1 MRQKLEKVIIGGS
14 IEAMLYAWR
23 TQTKILVNDKKYVF
37 RFDEKFFPTTFP
49 DFDCSNPKQLSSNLA
64 FALALGGLM
73 PAGGNVEN
81 IRVDDGNIKVITKGN
96 RKIEIEAD
104 EVLNFDK
111 RLKDYEVHDFF
122 DSRAMRAHDLSE
134 ILDDTD
140 YFIKKINFYLSPRA
154 SNGVTKDFIGS
165 SNLTYKQLLSPDYGP
180 GIAKI
185 KVMRM
190 IKEAGLRGSLSQVYK
205 GKEYYKNPKIE
216 FYKRVVAQR
225 YEPIYSFDTIY
236 NMKQLE
242 GKAWKTFET
251 LKKKG
256 ETL

>member
-1 MRQKLEKVIIGGS
+1 
-14 IEAMLYAWR
+14 
-23 TQTKILVNDKKYVF
+23 
-37 RFDEKFFPTTFP
+37 
-49 DFDCSNPKQLSSNLA
+49 
-64 FALALGGLM
+64 M

-104 EVLNFDK
+104 EVLSFDK

-134 ILDDTD
+134 ILDNTD
-140 YFIKKINFYLSPRA
+140 DFIKKINFYLSPRA
-154 SNGVTKDFIGS
+154 SNGITKDFIGS
-165 SNLTYKQLLSPDYGP
+165 SNLTHKQLLSPDYGP

-190 IKEAGLRGSLSQVYK
+190 LKEAGLKGSLSQVYK

-216 FYKRVVAQR
+216 FYKRVVAQK